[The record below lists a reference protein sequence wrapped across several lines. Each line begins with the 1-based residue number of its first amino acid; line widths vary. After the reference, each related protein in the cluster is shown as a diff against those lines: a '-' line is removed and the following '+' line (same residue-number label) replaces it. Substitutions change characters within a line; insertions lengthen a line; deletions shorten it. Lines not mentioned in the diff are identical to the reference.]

1 MRQGIGK
8 ESYERMFLILSVNP
22 FQCLVVDDAGRILL
36 ALEIVLAEHRVLDI
50 LLHDF
55 SYHSRISL

>member
-1 MRQGIGK
+1 M
-8 ESYERMFLILSVNP
+8 LAILLVNP
-22 FQCLVVDDAGRILL
+22 LQSLVVDDAGRILL
-36 ALEIVLAEHRVLDI
+36 ALEIVLAERRVLDI